1 MSAPA
6 KRGRPP
12 RDPVDVLRTK
22 VWFASLKAISRL
34 PSAYAIETAV
44 CFPNSRGR
52 PGSGPRP
59 RKFAAYAKGQC
70 VPQRKGDGSGI
81 VDLAE
86 AHFPGSAAVFDSPVW
101 HLLNGE
107 LVDRAWIYSALRSL
121 PFVSRTLVGSRGELM
136 HPSQYFE
143 GLAGLLSDHPASMQT
158 LAVTMLFWRLAE
170 TIADKEL
177 QKRVP
182 PANLHELTI

>member
-1 MSAPA
+1 
-6 KRGRPP
+6 
-12 RDPVDVLRTK
+12 
-22 VWFASLKAISRL
+22 
-34 PSAYAIETAV
+34 
-44 CFPNSRGR
+44 
-52 PGSGPRP
+52 
-59 RKFAAYAKGQC
+59 
-70 VPQRKGDGSGI
+70 
-81 VDLAE
+81 
-86 AHFPGSAAVFDSPVW
+86 
-101 HLLNGE
+101 
-107 LVDRAWIYSALRSL
+107 
-121 PFVSRTLVGSRGELM
+121 M